1 MCCTVIVYRYSK
13 VVGKHDSKVVQLPI
27 PLCVTTIFA
36 KTVDLNI
43 TATR

>member
-1 MCCTVIVYRYSK
+1 MYCIVIICRYSK

-27 PLCVTTIFA
+27 PLCATINLA